1 MLNSANKLYNIPQ
14 GLNMDLKKMSDIKVR
29 FAPSPTGFMH
39 IGNTRTALF
48 NWLLAKKLGGKFM
61 LRIDDTDFAR
71 SKKEYEDAMRE
82 SLKWLG
88 FEWCEEARQSA
99 RFERYDALRDK
110 LIAEGRIYACYD
122 TPEELQI
129 KRKRAMAKGE
139 APIYDRQALR
149 YTEADLAKFK
159 AEGRKPH
166 YRFKLLPGV
175 IEWNDIV
182 RGHCQYEAEKLSD
195 PIIIRED
202 GSYLYHFPSC
212 VDDSDFGITHIVRG
226 EDHVTNTAAQIQMF
240 EAIGGRVPTF
250 AHLPLLT
257 GVEGKLSKR
266 LGSLGVRELK
276 AEGVEAMAICSFL
289 AKLGTSDAIEPFYS
303 LDELADSLD
312 FEKLGRS
319 QPKFDEEELK
329 HFNTKF
335 VRSMPY
341 SSVKDRVNVSEEFWN
356 KVRPNLD
363 LVSDIKVWADICHSE
378 VTPIIEDKTLTDLA
392 ADLLPP
398 EPWDD
403 NTFNAWLNEVKA
415 QSGKKGKE
423 LFHPIRKALT
433 ALDNGPELKTLLPL
447 IGREKAQKRLKGIKA

>member
-1 MLNSANKLYNIPQ
+1 
-14 GLNMDLKKMSDIKVR
+14 MSDIKVR

-61 LRIDDTDFAR
+61 LRIDDTDTLR

-82 SLKWLG
+82 SLQWLG
-88 FEWCEEARQSA
+88 FDWQEEARQSA
-99 RFERYDALRDK
+99 RFARYDEVRDK
-110 LIAEGRIYACYD
+110 LLAEGRIYACYD

-129 KRKRAMAKGE
+129 KRKRAMAKGQ
-139 APIYDRQALR
+139 APIYDRQALH
-149 YTEADLAKFK
+149 YTADDLAKFA

-166 YRFKLLPGV
+166 YRFKLEPGI
-175 IEWNDIV
+175 IEWDDIV
-182 RGHCQYEAEKLSD
+182 RGHCRYEAEKLSD

-202 GSYLYHFPSC
+202 GSYLYLFPSC
-212 VDDSDFGITHIVRG
+212 IDDSDFGITHIVRG
-226 EDHVTNTAAQIQMF
+226 EDHVTNTASQIQMF
-240 EAIGGRVPTF
+240 AAIGGSVPTF

-276 AEGVEAMAICSFL
+276 AEGVEALAICSFL

-303 LDELADSLD
+303 LNELAESLD
-312 FEKLGRS
+312 LAKLGRS

-335 VRSMPY
+335 VRNMPY
-341 SSVKDRVNVSEEFWN
+341 AAVKNRVTVSEDFWN
-356 KVRPNLD
+356 EVRANLNT
-363 LVSDIKVWADICHSE
+363 VADIEIWHNICNNE
-378 VTPIIEDKTLTDLA
+378 VEPIIEDKVLTDLA
-392 ADLLPP
+392 ADLLPAA
-398 EPWDD
+398 PWGE
-403 NTFNAWLNEVKA
+403 NTFNDWLNAVKA
-415 QSGKKGKE
+415 ASGRKGKE
-423 LFHPIRKALT
+423 LFHPLRLALT

-447 IGREKAQKRLKGIKA
+447 IGYEKAKARLQGQKA

>member
-1 MLNSANKLYNIPQ
+1 
-14 GLNMDLKKMSDIKVR
+14 MSDIKVR

-61 LRIDDTDFAR
+61 LRIDDTDTLR

-82 SLKWLG
+82 SLIWLG
-88 FEWCEEARQSA
+88 FNWCEEARQSA
-99 RFERYDALRDK
+99 RFARYDELRDK
-110 LIAEGRIYACYD
+110 LMQEGRIYACYD

-129 KRKRAMAKGE
+129 KRKRAMAKGQ
-139 APIYDRQALR
+139 APIYDRQALH
-149 YTEADLAKFK
+149 YTPEDIARFE

-166 YRFKLLPGV
+166 YRFKLNPGI

-212 VDDSDFGITHIVRG
+212 VDDSDFSITHIVRG

-240 EAIGGRVPTF
+240 EAIGGKVPTF

-257 GVEGKLSKR
+257 GTEGKLSKR

-289 AKLGTSDAIEPFYS
+289 AKLGTSDAIEPYYS
-303 LDELADSLD
+303 LDELAQSLD
-312 FEKLGRS
+312 FAKLGRS

-329 HFNTKF
+329 HFNTRF
-335 VRSMPY
+335 VRNMPY
-341 SSVKDRVNVSEEFWN
+341 ECVKNRVNVSADFWN
-356 KVRPNLD
+356 KVRANLD
-363 LVSDIKVWADICHSE
+363 IVADIELWHNICNNE
-378 VTPIIEDKTLTDLA
+378 VTPIIEDKALTDLA
-392 ADLLPP
+392 ASLLPH
-398 EPWDD
+398 EPWDE

-447 IGREKAQKRLKGIKA
+447 IGYNKAKARLQGQKA

>member
-1 MLNSANKLYNIPQ
+1 
-14 GLNMDLKKMSDIKVR
+14 MSEIKVR

-61 LRIDDTDFAR
+61 LRIDDTDTLR

-82 SLKWLG
+82 SLIWLG

-99 RFERYDALRDK
+99 RFARYNELRDK
-110 LIAEGRIYACYD
+110 LMAEGRIYACYD

-129 KRKRAMAKGE
+129 KRKRAMAKGL
-139 APIYDRQALR
+139 APIYDRQALH
-149 YTEADLAKFK
+149 YTPEDIVRFE

-166 YRFKLLPGV
+166 YRFKLNPGI
-175 IEWNDIV
+175 IEWEDIV

-240 EAIGGRVPTF
+240 EAIGGKVPTF

-257 GVEGKLSKR
+257 GTEGKLSKR
-266 LGSLGVRELK
+266 LGSLGVRELR
-276 AEGVEAMAICSFL
+276 AEGVEPLAICSFL
-289 AKLGTSDAIEPFYS
+289 AKLGTSDAIEPYYS
-303 LDELADSLD
+303 LDALADSLD
-312 FEKLGRS
+312 FAKLGRS

-341 SSVKDRVNVSEEFWN
+341 ANVKDRVDVDETFWN
-356 KVRPNLD
+356 EVRPNLN
-363 LVSDIKVWADICHSE
+363 VVADIELWHNICNAE
-378 VTPIIEDKTLTDLA
+378 ITPIIEDKALTDLA
-392 ADLLPP
+392 ASLLPP
-398 EPWDD
+398 EPWDE
-403 NTFNAWLNEVKA
+403 NTFNTWLNEVKT
-415 QSGKKGKE
+415 QSSKKGKE

-447 IGREKAQKRLKGIKA
+447 IGYEKASKRLQGIKA

>member
-1 MLNSANKLYNIPQ
+1 
-14 GLNMDLKKMSDIKVR
+14 MSEIKVR

-61 LRIDDTDFAR
+61 LRIDDTDFVR

-82 SLKWLG
+82 SLQWLG
-88 FEWCEEARQSA
+88 FSWDEEARQSA
-99 RFERYDALRDK
+99 RFARYDELRDK
-110 LIAEGRIYACYD
+110 LMQQGRIYACYD

-129 KRKRAMAKGE
+129 KRKRAMSKGL
-139 APIYDRQALR
+139 APIYDRQALH
-149 YTEADLAKFK
+149 YTPEDLARFK
-159 AEGRKPH
+159 AEGRQPH
-166 YRFKLLPGV
+166 YRFKLNPGI
-175 IEWNDIV
+175 IEWDDIV

-212 VDDSDFGITHIVRG
+212 VDDADFGITHIVRG

-240 EAIGGRVPTF
+240 EAIGGKVPTF

-257 GVEGKLSKR
+257 GTEGKLSKR

-276 AEGVEAMAICSFL
+276 AEGVEALAICSFL
-289 AKLGTSDAIEPFYS
+289 AKLGTSDSIEPFYS
-303 LDELADSLD
+303 LEELAQSLD
-312 FEKLGRS
+312 FAKLGRA
-319 QPKFDEEELK
+319 QPKFDEQELK

-341 SSVKDRVNVSEEFWN
+341 ASVKDRIDVDEEFYN
-356 KVRPNLD
+356 DVRANLTVLD
-363 LVSDIKVWADICHSE
+363 DIRIWKNICRDE
-378 VTPIIEDKTLTDLA
+378 VVPVMEDAAFTSAA

-398 EPWDD
+398 EPWNED
-403 NTFNAWLNEVKA
+403 TFNAWLNQVKA
-415 QSGKKGKE
+415 QTGRKGKD

-433 ALDNGPELKTLLPL
+433 ALDNGPELKIILPL
-447 IGREKAQKRLKGIKA
+447 IGYEKAFKRLKGQKA

>member
-1 MLNSANKLYNIPQ
+1 
-14 GLNMDLKKMSDIKVR
+14 MSEIKVR

-48 NWLLAKKLGGKFM
+48 NYLLAKKLGGKFM

-82 SLKWLG
+82 SLQWLG
-88 FEWCEEARQSA
+88 FKWDEEARQSA
-99 RFERYDALRDK
+99 RFARYDALRDE
-110 LIAEGRIYACYD
+110 LIAKGRIYACYD

-129 KRKRAMAKGE
+129 KRKRAMAKGQ
-139 APIYDRQALR
+139 APIYDRQALH
-149 YTEADLAKFK
+149 YTAEDIARFE

-166 YRFKLLPGV
+166 YRFKLLPGT

-240 EAIGGRVPTF
+240 EAIGGKVPTF

-276 AEGVEAMAICSFL
+276 ADGVEAMAICSFL
-289 AKLGTSDAIEPFYS
+289 AKLGTSDSIEPFYS
-303 LDELADSLD
+303 LDELAQSLD
-312 FEKLGRS
+312 FSKLGRS
-319 QPKFDEEELK
+319 QPKFDEAELK

-335 VRSMPY
+335 VRNMPY
-341 SSVKDRVNVSEEFWN
+341 SAVQNRIDVSEDFWN
-356 KVRPNLD
+356 EVRPNLD
-363 LVSDIKVWADICHSE
+363 IVADVKVWADICHKE
-378 VTPIIEDKTLTDLA
+378 VMPIIENKALTDLA
-392 ADLLPP
+392 ASLLPL
-398 EPWDD
+398 EPWDE
-403 NTFNAWLNEVKA
+403 NTFNTWLNEVKT

-447 IGREKAQKRLKGIKA
+447 IGYEKAKKRLQGQTA